1 MNVSYRVF
9 QEENGQYVFREV
21 FTEHSG
27 QIIAYSRNALTP
39 VSGSLDEL
47 ADEIAALQKAL
58 VQPVLTTAEVDVE
71 IAQREQPERQARR
84 RTTHAELL
92 AKLGLD
98 KDEDE
103 RTTELSVAGQLN

>member
-21 FTEHSG
+21 FAERDG

-47 ADEIAALQKAL
+47 ADEVASLQEAIS
-58 VQPVLTTAEVDVE
+58 QPVLTTRELDAI
-71 IAQREQPERQARR
+71 IAQGDKPVRQTRKPIS
-84 RTTHAELL
+84 HAELL

-98 KDEDE
+98 TDEQVE
-103 RTTELSVAGQLN
+103 ISELSVAGQRN

>member
-21 FTEHSG
+21 FTEHNG
-27 QIIAYSRNALTP
+27 RIIAYSRNALTP

-47 ADEIAALQKAL
+47 ADEIAALQRAL
-58 VQPVLTTAEVDVE
+58 VQPILTTAGVDVE
-71 IAQREQPERQARR
+71 IAQRDKPERQARK
-84 RTTHAELL
+84 TISHAELL

-98 KDEDE
+98 RDEDE
-103 RTTELSVAGQLN
+103 RANELSVAGQLN